1 MHFYS
6 DASQT
11 GRLFP
16 GTSNSMEPLKLDLS
30 FDAVSALLALGD
42 VLDGKRNLI
51 VESSGST
58 GTPKEIELTSQALN
72 KAAMASATRLGGHG
86 QWLLALPITYV
97 AGAMVLVRSLLA
109 DSQPVVLNTN
119 VPFTAEGFHR
129 TASFMTAERRY
140 TSLVPAQLE
149 RLASELKTVPGLL
162 QTLKRFTA
170 ILVGGQAAKLKTVDN
185 LRSQGVNI
193 VLTYGSAETC
203 GGIVYD
209 GVPLDGYQVS
219 VQNDGRI
226 KIDEHITNDLGE
238 FVEGKL
244 VVKGRIDRV
253 INSGGHKL
261 SLEMVETWTQ
271 SQASVVDAV
280 AVATKHPEFGEA
292 FVCFYTQNSDW
303 QLDTSRAALAL
314 GIVAKSGHWK
324 KIDKIPTLPNGKPD
338 LQFLTLQANNF
349 GDSLG

>member
-1 MHFYS
+1 
-6 DASQT
+6 
-11 GRLFP
+11 
-16 GTSNSMEPLKLDLS
+16 MEPLKLDLS
-30 FDAVSALLALGD
+30 FDAVTALLALGD

-58 GTPKEIELTSQALN
+58 GTPKEIELTSAALN
-72 KAAMASATRLGGHG
+72 KAAIASATRLGGHG

-119 VPFTAEGFHR
+119 VPFTAEGFNR
-129 TASFMTAERRY
+129 TASFMSAERRY
-140 TSLVPAQLE
+140 TSLVPAQLD
-149 RLASELKTVPGLL
+149 RLAAEMNSVPGLL

-170 ILVGGQAAKLKTVDN
+170 ILVGGQAAKAKTVDN
-185 LRSQGVNI
+185 LRAQGVNI
-193 VLTYGSAETC
+193 VLTYGMAETC
-203 GGIVYD
+203 GGVVYN
-209 GVPLDGYQVS
+209 GAPLDGYEVTIQD
-219 VQNDGRI
+219 DGRI
-226 KIDEHITNDLGE
+226 KIGETITNDLGE

-244 VVKGRIDRV
+244 VVNGRVDRV

-261 SLEMVETWTQ
+261 SLESVETWTQ
-271 SQASVVDAV
+271 SQTGISDAV

-292 FVCFYTQNSDW
+292 FVCFYTLSHDLP
-303 QLDTSRAALAL
+303 LDTSRAALAL
-314 GIVAKSGHWK
+314 GIVAKSGKWQQLEK
-324 KIDKIPTLPNGKPD
+324 LPTLPNGKPD

>member
-1 MHFYS
+1 
-6 DASQT
+6 
-11 GRLFP
+11 
-16 GTSNSMEPLKLDLS
+16 MEPLKLDLS
-30 FDAVSALLALGD
+30 FDAVTALLALGD

-58 GTPKEIELTSQALN
+58 GTPKEIELTSAALN
-72 KAAMASATRLGGHG
+72 KAAIASATRLGGHG

-119 VPFTAEGFHR
+119 VPFTAEGFNR
-129 TASFMTAERRY
+129 TASFMSAERRY

-149 RLASELKTVPGLL
+149 RLAAELNTIPGLL

-170 ILVGGQAAKLKTVDN
+170 ILVGGQAAKAKTVDN
-185 LRSQGVNI
+185 LRAQGVNI
-193 VLTYGSAETC
+193 VLTYGSAETA
-203 GGIVYD
+203 GGVVYD
-209 GVPLDGYQVS
+209 GLPLDGYDVTIEA
-219 VQNDGRI
+219 DGRI
-226 KIDEHITNDLGE
+226 KIGDIVTNDLGE
-238 FVEGKL
+238 FVDGKL

-261 SLEMVETWTQ
+261 SLESVEAWTNSQ
-271 SQASVVDAV
+271 SGIGDAV
-280 AVATKHPEFGEA
+280 AVATKHSEFGEA
-292 FVCFYTQNSDW
+292 FVCFYTQTSDLP
-303 QLDTSRAALAL
+303 LDTSRAALAL
-314 GIVAKSGHWK
+314 GIVAKSGKWQRIEK
-324 KIDKIPTLPNGKPD
+324 LPTLSNGKPD